1 MKRYALLTFV
11 LASALALVL
20 FTAAA
25 ADLPNGSVP
34 EIAFDS
40 FGRSMR
46 LNPLDPILR
55 PRITFGYAVAC
66 FLAGKYGEGV
76 HWCEKL
82 VAEPP
87 FNLYAMIMFVAN
99 ASRAGRGDEAR
110 KMAEKIR
117 MNYPKL
123 RAADLRL
130 IFRVRKPDHEELIEA
145 IIREIGLS

>member
-1 MKRYALLTFV
+1 ERGAACADRAVIINPNL
-11 LASALALVL
+11 
-20 FTAAA
+20 AAA
-25 ADLPNGSVP
+25 WNARGWMHLHLGEP

-66 FLAGKYGEGV
+66 FLAGKYDEGV

-99 ASRAGRGDEAR
+99 ASRAGRGD
-110 KMAEKIR
+110 
-117 MNYPKL
+117 
-123 RAADLRL
+123 
-130 IFRVRKPDHEELIEA
+130 
-145 IIREIGLS
+145 